1 MINNK
6 LSLHKENR
14 RSTGGFTIIEIL
26 IVILLIGVLL
36 TVLALTYSGIRQREH
51 NNTRISDIKLI
62 QAHLE
67 TYYAVAGYYPTLANI
82 NNPAWVQKN
91 LVGIDKSSL
100 IDPTSKS
107 NVPMFSATPVKG
119 EYTYAPTAVDGSTAC
134 NDKSVPC
141 GSYVLSA
148 TLEGGAGT
156 FSEKSL
162 N

>member
-6 LSLHKENR
+6 LRLRNQNR
-14 RSTGGFTIIEIL
+14 KNTGGFTIIEIL
-26 IVILLIGVLL
+26 IVVLLIGVLL

-67 TYYAVAGYYPTLANI
+67 TYYAVAGYYPTLANM
-82 NNPAWVQKN
+82 NNPAWIQKN
-91 LVGIDKSSL
+91 LVGIDESTL

-107 NVPMFSATPVKG
+107 TVPVFSATPVKG
-119 EYTYAPTAVDGSTAC
+119 EYTYAPAAADGSTVC
-134 NDKSVPC
+134 NDKSVAC

-148 TLEGGAGT
+148 ALEGGAGT